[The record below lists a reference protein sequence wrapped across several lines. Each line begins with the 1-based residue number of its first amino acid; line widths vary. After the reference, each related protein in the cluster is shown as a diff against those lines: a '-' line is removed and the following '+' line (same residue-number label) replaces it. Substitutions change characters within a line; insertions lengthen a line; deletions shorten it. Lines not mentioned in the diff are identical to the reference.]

1 MSKYIEVQNRL
12 SQILERADVGDRVSR
27 NIDLFLMA
35 LVVVNIISITL
46 ESVPHIYADHKN
58 LFIWIEI
65 ISVGIFTVE
74 YLCRVWVAPRQISGP
89 YGFAGACKARVK
101 YMLSFSGLVDLFS
114 ILPFY
119 LRAFFPYLDLRI
131 LRALRLLRILKLSHY
146 NSAMEDLFDAIF
158 EERRSFYAAS
168 YLFAILFI
176 LSSTLMYFAE
186 HETHPTG
193 FQSIPD
199 SMYWALIT
207 LTTVG
212 YGDITPITVAGK
224 LIAVGSAILGVI
236 VVALITGIV
245 ASAFNAQMERRNII
259 FEDQVRKALLD
270 GILDHTEQSGPR
282 AAAQRIWYEQ
292 TPSRCAH
299 SPSAKHARKEITRP
313 NDAPACG
320 AAAKH
325 NLETQ
330 AMKPILISL
339 LIMICATASRAQ
351 EAPSCPDRGTDPQA
365 FCLPGTTWDPQ
376 TQSCVGLA

>member
-1 MSKYIEVQNRL
+1 MSKYQEVQNRL
-12 SQILERADVGDRVSR
+12 NQILERADVGDRVSR
-27 NIDLFLMA
+27 RIDLFLTA
-35 LVVVNIISITL
+35 LVIANIISITL
-46 ESVPHIYADHKN
+46 ESVPHIYAEYKT
-58 LFIWIEI
+58 LFTWIEI
-65 ISVGIFTVE
+65 VSVGIFTVE
-74 YLCRVWVAPRQISGP
+74 YLCRVWVAPTKISGP
-89 YGFAGACKARVK
+89 CNFADACKARAK
-101 YMLSFSGLVDLFS
+101 YMLSFSGLVDLLS

-146 NSAMEDLFDAIF
+146 NSAMEDLFEAIN

-186 HETHPTG
+186 YRTHPTG

-245 ASAFNAQMERRNII
+245 ASSFNSQLERRNII

-270 GILDHTEQSGPR
+270 GILDHTEKADLERLRKQFGMTKRR
-282 AAAQRIWYEQ
+282 ADALIHQVQNMR
-292 TPSRCAH
+292 
-299 SPSAKHARKEITRP
+299 AKK
-313 NDAPACG
+313 
-320 AAAKH
+320 
-325 NLETQ
+325 
-330 AMKPILISL
+330 
-339 LIMICATASRAQ
+339 
-351 EAPSCPDRGTDPQA
+351 
-365 FCLPGTTWDPQ
+365 
-376 TQSCVGLA
+376 

>member
-12 SQILERADVGDRVSR
+12 SQILERADIGDRVSR

-46 ESVPHIYADHKN
+46 ESVPQIYADHKK

-101 YMLSFSGLVDLFS
+101 YMLSFSGLVDLLS

-146 NSAMEDLFDAIF
+146 NSAMEDLFEAIH
-158 EERRSFYAAS
+158 EEKRSFYAAS

-186 HETHPTG
+186 YRTHPTG

-270 GILDHTEQSGPR
+270 GILDHSEKADLERLRKQFGMTKRRADALIHQVQSMR
-282 AAAQRIWYEQ
+282 A
-292 TPSRCAH
+292 
-299 SPSAKHARKEITRP
+299 KK
-313 NDAPACG
+313 
-320 AAAKH
+320 
-325 NLETQ
+325 
-330 AMKPILISL
+330 
-339 LIMICATASRAQ
+339 
-351 EAPSCPDRGTDPQA
+351 
-365 FCLPGTTWDPQ
+365 
-376 TQSCVGLA
+376 

>member
-1 MSKYIEVQNRL
+1 MSKYQEVQNRL
-12 SQILERADVGDRVSR
+12 NQILERADVGDRISR
-27 NIDLFLMA
+27 RIDLFLTA
-35 LVVVNIISITL
+35 LVIANIISITL
-46 ESVPHIYADHKN
+46 ESVPHIYAEYKA
-58 LFIWIEI
+58 LFKWIEI

-74 YLCRVWVAPRQISGP
+74 YLCRVWVAPSKISGRCS
-89 YGFAGACKARVK
+89 FAGACKARAK
-101 YMLSFSGLVDLFS
+101 YMLSFSGLVDLLS

-146 NSAMEDLFDAIF
+146 NSAMEDLFEAIN

-186 HETHPTG
+186 YRTHPTG

-245 ASAFNAQMERRNII
+245 ASSFNAQLERRNII

-270 GILDHTEQSGPR
+270 GILDHTEKADLEQLRKQFGMTKRR
-282 AAAQRIWYEQ
+282 A
-292 TPSRCAH
+292 
-299 SPSAKHARKEITRP
+299 
-313 NDAPACG
+313 DA
-320 AAAKH
+320 
-325 NLETQ
+325 
-330 AMKPILISL
+330 LIHQVQN
-339 LIMICATASRAQ
+339 MRTKK
-351 EAPSCPDRGTDPQA
+351 
-365 FCLPGTTWDPQ
+365 
-376 TQSCVGLA
+376 

>member
-1 MSKYIEVQNRL
+1 MSKYQEVQNRL
-12 SQILERADVGDRVSR
+12 NQILERADVGDRVSR
-27 NIDLFLMA
+27 RIDLFLTA
-35 LVVVNIISITL
+35 LVIANIISITL
-46 ESVPHIYADHKN
+46 ESVPHNYAEYKT
-58 LFIWIEI
+58 LFTWIEI

-74 YLCRVWVAPRQISGP
+74 YRCRVWVAPSKISGSCS
-89 YGFAGACKARVK
+89 FADACKARAK
-101 YMLSFSGLVDLFS
+101 YMLSFSGLVDLLS

-146 NSAMEDLFDAIF
+146 NSAMEDLFEAIN

-186 HETHPTG
+186 YRTHPTG

-245 ASAFNAQMERRNII
+245 ASSFNAQLERRNII

-270 GILDHTEQSGPR
+270 GILDHTEKADLERLRKQFGMTKRR
-282 AAAQRIWYEQ
+282 ADALIHQVQNMR
-292 TPSRCAH
+292 
-299 SPSAKHARKEITRP
+299 AKK
-313 NDAPACG
+313 
-320 AAAKH
+320 
-325 NLETQ
+325 
-330 AMKPILISL
+330 
-339 LIMICATASRAQ
+339 
-351 EAPSCPDRGTDPQA
+351 
-365 FCLPGTTWDPQ
+365 
-376 TQSCVGLA
+376 

>member
-1 MSKYIEVQNRL
+1 MSKYQEVQNRL
-12 SQILERADVGDRVSR
+12 NQILERADVGDRVSR
-27 NIDLFLMA
+27 RIDLFLTA
-35 LVVVNIISITL
+35 LVIANIISITL
-46 ESVPHIYADHKN
+46 ESVPHIYAEYKT
-58 LFIWIEI
+58 LFTWIEI

-74 YLCRVWVAPRQISGP
+74 YLCRVWVAPSKISGP
-89 YGFAGACKARVK
+89 CSFADACNARAQ
-101 YMLSFSGLVDLFS
+101 YMLSFSGLVDLLS

-146 NSAMEDLFDAIF
+146 NSAMEDLFEAIN

-186 HETHPTG
+186 YRTHPTG

-245 ASAFNAQMERRNII
+245 ASSFNAQLERRNII

-270 GILDHTEQSGPR
+270 GILDHTEKADLERLRKQFGMTKRR
-282 AAAQRIWYEQ
+282 ADALIHQVQNMR
-292 TPSRCAH
+292 
-299 SPSAKHARKEITRP
+299 AKK
-313 NDAPACG
+313 
-320 AAAKH
+320 
-325 NLETQ
+325 
-330 AMKPILISL
+330 
-339 LIMICATASRAQ
+339 
-351 EAPSCPDRGTDPQA
+351 
-365 FCLPGTTWDPQ
+365 
-376 TQSCVGLA
+376 

>member
-12 SQILERADVGDRVSR
+12 SQILERADVGDRISR

-46 ESVPHIYADHKN
+46 ESVPQIYADHKK

-89 YGFAGACKARVK
+89 YGFAGAFKARVK
-101 YMLSFSGLVDLFS
+101 YMLSFSGRVDLLS

-146 NSAMEDLFDAIF
+146 NSAMEDLFEAIH
-158 EERRSFYAAS
+158 EEKRSFYAAS

-186 HETHPTG
+186 YRTHPTG

-245 ASAFNAQMERRNII
+245 ASSFNAQMERRNII

-270 GILDHTEQSGPR
+270 GILDHSEKADLERLRKQFGMTKRRADALIHQVQSMR
-282 AAAQRIWYEQ
+282 AKQ
-292 TPSRCAH
+292 
-299 SPSAKHARKEITRP
+299 
-313 NDAPACG
+313 
-320 AAAKH
+320 
-325 NLETQ
+325 
-330 AMKPILISL
+330 
-339 LIMICATASRAQ
+339 
-351 EAPSCPDRGTDPQA
+351 
-365 FCLPGTTWDPQ
+365 
-376 TQSCVGLA
+376 

>member
-1 MSKYIEVQNRL
+1 MSKYQEVQNRL
-12 SQILERADVGDRVSR
+12 NQILERADVGDRVSR
-27 NIDLFLMA
+27 RIDLFLTA
-35 LVVVNIISITL
+35 LVIANIISITL
-46 ESVPHIYADHKN
+46 ESVPHIYAEYKA
-58 LFIWIEI
+58 LFKWIEI

-74 YLCRVWVAPRQISGP
+74 YLCRVWVAPSKVSGRCS
-89 YGFAGACKARVK
+89 FAGACKARAK
-101 YMLSFSGLVDLFS
+101 YMLSFSGLVDLLS

-146 NSAMEDLFDAIF
+146 NSAMEDLFEAIN

-186 HETHPTG
+186 YRTHPTG

-245 ASAFNAQMERRNII
+245 ASSFNAQLERRNII

-270 GILDHTEQSGPR
+270 GILDHTEKADLERLRKQFGMTKRR
-282 AAAQRIWYEQ
+282 A
-292 TPSRCAH
+292 
-299 SPSAKHARKEITRP
+299 
-313 NDAPACG
+313 DA
-320 AAAKH
+320 
-325 NLETQ
+325 
-330 AMKPILISL
+330 LIHQVQN
-339 LIMICATASRAQ
+339 MRTKK
-351 EAPSCPDRGTDPQA
+351 
-365 FCLPGTTWDPQ
+365 
-376 TQSCVGLA
+376 

>member
-1 MSKYIEVQNRL
+1 MSKYQEVQNRL
-12 SQILERADVGDRVSR
+12 NQILERADVGDRVSR
-27 NIDLFLMA
+27 RIDLFLTA
-35 LVVVNIISITL
+35 LVIANIISITL
-46 ESVPHIYADHKN
+46 ESVPHIYAEYRT
-58 LFIWIEI
+58 LFTWIEI

-74 YLCRVWVAPRQISGP
+74 YLCRVWVAPSKISGSCS
-89 YGFAGACKARVK
+89 FADACKARAK
-101 YMLSFSGLVDLFS
+101 YMLSFSGLVDLLS

-146 NSAMEDLFDAIF
+146 NSAMEDLFEAIN

-186 HETHPTG
+186 YRTHPTG

-245 ASAFNAQMERRNII
+245 ASSFNAQLERRNII

-270 GILDHTEQSGPR
+270 GILDHTEKADLERLRKQFGMTKRR
-282 AAAQRIWYEQ
+282 ADALIHQVQNMR
-292 TPSRCAH
+292 
-299 SPSAKHARKEITRP
+299 AKK
-313 NDAPACG
+313 
-320 AAAKH
+320 
-325 NLETQ
+325 
-330 AMKPILISL
+330 
-339 LIMICATASRAQ
+339 
-351 EAPSCPDRGTDPQA
+351 
-365 FCLPGTTWDPQ
+365 
-376 TQSCVGLA
+376 

>member
-1 MSKYIEVQNRL
+1 MSKYQEVQNRL
-12 SQILERADVGDRVSR
+12 NQILERADVGDRVSR
-27 NIDLFLMA
+27 RIDLFLTA
-35 LVVVNIISITL
+35 LVIANIISITL
-46 ESVPHIYADHKN
+46 ESVPHIYAEYKT
-58 LFIWIEI
+58 LFTWIEI

-74 YLCRVWVAPRQISGP
+74 YLCRVWVAPSKISGP
-89 YGFAGACKARVK
+89 CSFADAFKARAK
-101 YMLSFSGLVDLFS
+101 YMLSFSGLVDLLS

-146 NSAMEDLFDAIF
+146 NSAMEDLFEAIN

-186 HETHPTG
+186 YRTHPTG

-245 ASAFNAQMERRNII
+245 ASSFNAQLERRNII

-270 GILDHTEQSGPR
+270 GILDHTEKADLERLRKQFGMTKRR
-282 AAAQRIWYEQ
+282 ADALIHQVQNMR
-292 TPSRCAH
+292 
-299 SPSAKHARKEITRP
+299 AKK
-313 NDAPACG
+313 
-320 AAAKH
+320 
-325 NLETQ
+325 
-330 AMKPILISL
+330 
-339 LIMICATASRAQ
+339 
-351 EAPSCPDRGTDPQA
+351 
-365 FCLPGTTWDPQ
+365 
-376 TQSCVGLA
+376 